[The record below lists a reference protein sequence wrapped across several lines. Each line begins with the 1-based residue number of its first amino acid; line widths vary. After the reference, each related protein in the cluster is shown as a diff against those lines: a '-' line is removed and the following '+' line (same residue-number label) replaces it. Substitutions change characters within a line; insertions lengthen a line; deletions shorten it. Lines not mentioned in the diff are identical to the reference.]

1 MIYILIINIRDA
13 NMVAAI
19 SLIIKKQTCIIRAYV
34 ILLIINK
41 YFEIVVKLRLSRLIN
56 AVPRK
61 SRRSFKT
68 IEISVNVISFP
79 YSF

>member
-1 MIYILIINIRDA
+1 
-13 NMVAAI
+13 MVAAI

-34 ILLIINK
+34 ILLITNK
-41 YFEIVVKLRLSRLIN
+41 YFEIVAKLRLSRLIN

>member
-1 MIYILIINIRDA
+1 
-13 NMVAAI
+13 MVAAI
-19 SLIIKKQTCIIRAYV
+19 SLIIKKQMCIIRAYV
-34 ILLIINK
+34 ILLITNK
-41 YFEIVVKLRLSRLIN
+41 YFEIVEIVVKLRLSRLIN